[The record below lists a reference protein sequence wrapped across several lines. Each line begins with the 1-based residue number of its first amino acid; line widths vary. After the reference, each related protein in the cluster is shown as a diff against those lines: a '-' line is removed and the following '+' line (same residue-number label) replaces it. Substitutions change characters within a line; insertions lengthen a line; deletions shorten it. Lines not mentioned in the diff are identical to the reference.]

1 MAADSKIEW
10 TDATWTPIRARNR
23 KTGKVGWHCEH
34 KTSAC
39 ANCYAEMLN
48 IRLGTGLPFK
58 PGHLDNGDVE
68 VFLDEKMLRAPVDWK
83 RPRKIFVCSMTDL
96 FARFVTDEM
105 LDLVFAVMAL
115 AQRHTFIVL
124 TKRPERMREYID
136 GLTRQEWWKARL
148 REAFGCEMR
157 GPMGLYPN
165 WPLPNVWLGCSIG
178 NQEDADRDIPKLLA
192 VPARVRFIS
201 YEPAL
206 GPFRPALS
214 WLAPGGID
222 WIICGGESGPKA
234 RPMHP
239 QWARD
244 IRDICWRT
252 KTAFFFKQWGEWREW
267 DHGSKDS
274 EVDADSEEADAIFI
288 SAVRPGFVTRDG
300 RFFAKR
306 RDIPDDETPCRL
318 IERVGKK
325 AAGRLLDG
333 REWNEFPL
341 TPPPEQS

>member
-1 MAADSKIEW
+1 MADKTGIEW
-10 TDATWTPIRARNR
+10 CDATFNAVW
-23 KTGKVGWHCEH
+23 GCSKVSPGCDH
-34 KTSAC
+34 
-39 ANCYAEMLN
+39 CYAETLAK
-48 IRLGTGLPFK
+48 RYGFDVW
-58 PGHLDNGDVE
+58 DNGKFREFGDKHWNEPLKWNAKAERAGKRLRVFCNSMADVFDNRWPE
-68 VFLDEKMLRAPVDWK
+68 GTRERLWGLIEQTPRLDWL
-83 RPRKIFVCSMTDL
+83 L
-96 FARFVTDEM
+96 
-105 LDLVFAVMAL
+105 
-115 AQRHTFIVL
+115 L
-124 TKRPERMREYID
+124 TKRIGNAARMVR
-136 GLTRQEWWKARL
+136 R
-148 REAFGCEMR
+148 
-157 GPMGLYPN
+157 
-165 WPLPNVWLGCSIG
+165 WPDNVWLGISVV
-178 NQEDADRDIPKLLA
+178 NQEEADRDIPKLLA